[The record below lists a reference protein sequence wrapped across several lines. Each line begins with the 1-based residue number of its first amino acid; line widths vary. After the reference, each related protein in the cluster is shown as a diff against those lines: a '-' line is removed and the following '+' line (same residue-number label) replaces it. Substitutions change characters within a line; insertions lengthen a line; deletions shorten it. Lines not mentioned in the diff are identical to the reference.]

1 MGFLKKFGLSIAKI
15 IGVVGPFV
23 PGLGG
28 LFGLGAGAV
37 DRLHHIFKVVMDVE
51 AIVGVVADPNTKSG
65 SLKLKAATPLV
76 AQIIQ
81 SSELVAGKKIRDEK
95 GFIAACTTI
104 TSGVADLLNSLG
116 D

>member
-1 MGFLKKFGLSIAKI
+1 MGFLKKFGLTVAKI
-15 IGVVGPFV
+15 IGVVSPFV

-28 LFGLGAGAV
+28 LFGASTAVV
-37 DRLHHIFKVVMDVE
+37 DRLHHIFKAVMDVE
-51 AIVGVVADPNTKSG
+51 SIVGVVADPNTKTG

-104 TSGVADLLNSLG
+104 TGGVADLLNSLG